1 MDNFSYFH
9 LCDHRIRKTPTDG
22 EETLL
27 TVHAGNDLID
37 VLINAAIVLE
47 ILEVRALEYDPKDIE
62 IIDFYYDNNKRDQTY
77 DDVDQG
83 EAYYDDK
90 NEFIVDY
97 SKYFQEGQTISE
109 PLPRE
114 FYQPMLHNRIK
125 WGVKPPKKYQVKA
138 KVRYTNIIFENYSP
152 FDCPICNGKGWFVD
166 IMDKNGVFKVATGIE
181 KIAQRVV
188 KDLMTEKQSQ
198 LFDREYGKEIKKEAQ
213 RFSSDD
219 EELFNAIR
227 MTISEV
233 EDGYLSDQQEV
244 IRNLNNDEILQALIT
259 DNVARHSKNPTIIII
274 QLRIRTMTDE
284 QVFQI
289 GV

>member
-9 LCDHRIRKTPTDG
+9 LCNHRIRKTPSDG

-27 TVHAGNDLID
+27 TVHAGKDLID

-47 ILEVRALEYDPKDIE
+47 ILEVRALEYDPKDVE
-62 IIDFYYDNNKRDQTY
+62 IIDFYYDNDEKEQDY
-77 DDVDQG
+77 DDADQG

-90 NEFIVDY
+90 NEFVVDY
-97 SKYFQEGQTISE
+97 SKYFQEGETISD
-109 PLPRE
+109 PLPRG
-114 FYQPMLHNRIK
+114 FYQAMLHNRIK

-138 KVRYTNIIFENYSP
+138 KVRYTTITFENYKP
-152 FDCPICNGKGWFVD
+152 FECPICNGKGWFVD
-166 IMDKNGVFKVATGIE
+166 IMDKDGMFKVASGIV

-198 LFDREYGKEIKKEAQ
+198 LFDLDYGKEIKKDSQ
-213 RFSSDD
+213 RFSNDD
-219 EELFNAIR
+219 EQLFNSIR

-233 EDGYLSDQQEV
+233 EDDYLNEQQEV
-244 IRNLNNDEILQALIT
+244 IRNLQNDEILQALIT
-259 DNVARHSKNPTIIII
+259 DKVSRHPTNPTIIII
-274 QLRIRTMTDE
+274 QLRIRTMSEE
-284 QVFQI
+284 QLFQI